1 MCALCRLGLRKWRTR
16 FLAWDTRCPMSAD
29 LKQIAQTAIGVDD
42 TTTSRDVTSDLAK
55 FGFRFMGATIPP
67 CSPRYSQIHSLVC
80 CRSFRLS
87 SRSQFTSFLT
97 RGWQIILVIQRRAFK
112 RPQRDTTLI
121 SLAGPVS
128 NLLLATMLA
137 IVLRTIGMAMP
148 TFLIST
154 LIFTI
159 FMNITLAIF
168 NLIPIHPLDGGK
180 ILIGILPPE
189 TGKDLDLFLHRY
201 GFIILIFLIFP
212 FGNSQSPVSYLIRPI
227 ISGIANFLL
236 PM

>member
-1 MCALCRLGLRKWRTR
+1 MLSTLFPNPFVGL
-16 FLAWDTRCPMSAD
+16 L
-29 LKQIAQTAIGVDD
+29 QII
-42 TTTSRDVTSDLAK
+42 
-55 FGFRFMGATIPP
+55 
-67 CSPRYSQIHSLVC
+67 SLVVALTIHEF
-80 CRSFRLS
+80 SHSWMADHLGDPTLRLQG
-87 SRSQFTSFLT
+87 RLT
-97 RGWQIILVIQRRAFK
+97 LNPIRHLDPIGTLLLFIAGFGWGKPVEFDPYNLK

>member
-1 MCALCRLGLRKWRTR
+1 MLSTLFPNPFVGL
-16 FLAWDTRCPMSAD
+16 L
-29 LKQIAQTAIGVDD
+29 QII
-42 TTTSRDVTSDLAK
+42 
-55 FGFRFMGATIPP
+55 
-67 CSPRYSQIHSLVC
+67 SLVVALTIHEF
-80 CRSFRLS
+80 SHSWMADHLGDPTPRLQG
-87 SRSQFTSFLT
+87 RLT
-97 RGWQIILVIQRRAFK
+97 LNPIRHLDPIGTLLLFIAGFGWGKPVEFDPYNLK

>member
-1 MCALCRLGLRKWRTR
+1 MCYTISLFNSILNMIGLLFQNPLTFVIIAILLIIVISIHEFAHAFVADRLGDPTPK
-16 FLAWDTRCPMSAD
+16 LAGRLTLHPLAHLDPIGT
-29 LKQIAQTAIGVDD
+29 LLLFIAG
-42 TTTSRDVTSDLAK
+42 
-55 FGFRFMGATIPP
+55 FGWGKPVEFDP
-67 CSPRYSQIHSLVC
+67 YNL
-80 CRSFRLS
+80 
-87 SRSQFTSFLT
+87 
-97 RGWQIILVIQRRAFK
+97 K

-137 IVLRTIGMAMP
+137 IVLRTIGMTMP

>member
-1 MCALCRLGLRKWRTR
+1 MLSTLFSNPFVALL
-16 FLAWDTRCPMSAD
+16 
-29 LKQIAQTAIGVDD
+29 QII
-42 TTTSRDVTSDLAK
+42 
-55 FGFRFMGATIPP
+55 
-67 CSPRYSQIHSLVC
+67 SLVIALTIHEF
-80 CRSFRLS
+80 SHAWMADHLGDPTPRLQG
-87 SRSQFTSFLT
+87 RLT
-97 RGWQIILVIQRRAFK
+97 LNPISHLDPIGTLLLLVAGFGWGKPVEFDPYNLK

-121 SLAGPVS
+121 ALAGPVS
-128 NLLLATMLA
+128 NLLLATILA
-137 IVLRTIGMAMP
+137 ILLRTIGMAMP
-148 TFLIST
+148 SFLIST

-180 ILIGILPPE
+180 VLIGILPPE
-189 TGKDLDLFLHRY
+189 TGRELDLFLHRY

-212 FGNSQSPVSYLIRPI
+212 FGNSQSPVNYLIRPI

>member
-1 MCALCRLGLRKWRTR
+1 MLSTLFSNPLVALL
-16 FLAWDTRCPMSAD
+16 
-29 LKQIAQTAIGVDD
+29 QII
-42 TTTSRDVTSDLAK
+42 
-55 FGFRFMGATIPP
+55 
-67 CSPRYSQIHSLVC
+67 SLVIALTIHEF
-80 CRSFRLS
+80 SHAWMADHLGDPTPRLQG
-87 SRSQFTSFLT
+87 RLT
-97 RGWQIILVIQRRAFK
+97 LNPLRHLDPIGTLLLFIAGFGWGKPVEFDPYNLK

-121 SLAGPVS
+121 ALAGPVS
-128 NLLLATMLA
+128 NFLLATTLA
-137 IVLRTIGMAMP
+137 VILRATGMAMP
-148 TFLIST
+148 SFLIST

-159 FMNITLAIF
+159 FMNISLAIF

-189 TGKDLDLFLHRY
+189 TGRDLDLFLHRY

>member
-1 MCALCRLGLRKWRTR
+1 MLSTLFPNPFVGLLQIISLVVAL
-16 FLAWDTRCPMSAD
+16 
-29 LKQIAQTAIGVDD
+29 
-42 TTTSRDVTSDLAK
+42 
-55 FGFRFMGATIPP
+55 TIPEFSHAWMADHLGDP
-67 CSPRYSQIHSLVC
+67 TPRLQG
-80 CRSFRLS
+80 RLTLNPI
-87 SRSQFTSFLT
+87 RHLDPIGTLLLFIAGF
-97 RGWQIILVIQRRAFK
+97 GWGKPVEFDPYNLK

>member
-1 MCALCRLGLRKWRTR
+1 MLSTLFSNPFVTLLQIISLVIALTIHEFSHAWMADRLGDPTPKLQGRLTLNPIRHLDPIGTLLLFIAGFGWGKPVE
-16 FLAWDTRCPMSAD
+16 FDPYN
-29 LKQIAQTAIGVDD
+29 LKQ
-42 TTTSRDVTSDLAK
+42 
-55 FGFRFMGATIPP
+55 
-67 CSPRYSQIHSLVC
+67 
-80 CRSFRLS
+80 
-87 SRSQFTSFLT
+87 
-97 RGWQIILVIQRRAFK
+97 
-112 RPQRDTTLI
+112 PQRDTTLI
-121 SLAGPVS
+121 ALAGPAS
-128 NLLLATMLA
+128 NLLLATILA
-137 IVLRTIGMAMP
+137 ILLRTIGTAMP
-148 TFLIST
+148 SFLIAT

-180 ILIGILPPE
+180 VLIGVLPPE
-189 TGKDLDLFLHRY
+189 TGRDLDLFLRRY

>member
-1 MCALCRLGLRKWRTR
+1 MLSTLFSNPFVALL
-16 FLAWDTRCPMSAD
+16 
-29 LKQIAQTAIGVDD
+29 QII
-42 TTTSRDVTSDLAK
+42 
-55 FGFRFMGATIPP
+55 
-67 CSPRYSQIHSLVC
+67 SLVIALTIHEF
-80 CRSFRLS
+80 SHAWMADHLGDPTPRLQG
-87 SRSQFTSFLT
+87 RLT
-97 RGWQIILVIQRRAFK
+97 LNPIRHLDPIGTLLLLVAGFGWGKPVEFDPYNLK

-121 SLAGPVS
+121 ALAGPVS
-128 NLLLATMLA
+128 NLLLATILA
-137 IVLRTIGMAMP
+137 ITLRTIGMAMP

-154 LIFTI
+154 FIFTI

-180 ILIGILPPE
+180 VLIGILPPE
-189 TGKDLDLFLHRY
+189 TGKDLDLFLHQY

>member
-1 MCALCRLGLRKWRTR
+1 MLSTLFPNPFVGL
-16 FLAWDTRCPMSAD
+16 L
-29 LKQIAQTAIGVDD
+29 QII
-42 TTTSRDVTSDLAK
+42 
-55 FGFRFMGATIPP
+55 
-67 CSPRYSQIHSLVC
+67 SLVVALTIHEF
-80 CRSFRLS
+80 SHSWMADHLGDPTPRLQG
-87 SRSQFTSFLT
+87 RLT
-97 RGWQIILVIQRRAFK
+97 LNPIRHLDPIGTLLLFIAGFGLGKPVEFDPYNLK

-128 NLLLATMLA
+128 NLLLATILA
-137 IVLRTIGMAMP
+137 IVLRTIGMTMP

-227 ISGIANFLL
+227 ISGIAN
-236 PM
+236 